1 VFGSDGSLLLLIDS
15 DFTWVN
21 HNLAVLYGLKPQP
34 PLGKHEWRKVPLDP
48 GVRGGLLGQAS
59 ILTVTSNPARTSPV
73 KRGKWV
79 LEQLLGA
86 PPPMAPADVPSIDD
100 EERRQLTGTFRQ
112 RMEQHRA
119 DPRCAGCHRRMDAF
133 GFALEAFDP
142 IGQRRDIDADDRPID
157 PVSDVGGEQ
166 IAGLA
171 GLKRYVMERRAEFV
185 HCMASKMLIYAL
197 GRGLEPCDEP
207 ALAAIERAVENGD
220 YRCSALIRAVI
231 ESVPFRLRRG
241 AEQEAAAIS
250 TSPGARR

>member
-1 VFGSDGSLLLLIDS
+1 
-15 DFTWVN
+15 
-21 HNLAVLYGLKPQP
+21 
-34 PLGKHEWRKVPLDP
+34 
-48 GVRGGLLGQAS
+48 
-59 ILTVTSNPARTSPV
+59 
-73 KRGKWV
+73 
-79 LEQLLGA
+79 
-86 PPPMAPADVPSIDD
+86 MAPADVPSIDD